1 MLSSFNTPFARA
13 SSTDPAERWLTVAAD
28 RCRTAADS
36 EFGILPAEG
45 SGGDLARSTSMVAAR
60 GPARKIL
67 LVDDHPAVSKRI
79 AELLADAFPETEIVA
94 ASTGEQ
100 GLKLIEQHAFDLVLL
115 DLRLPGC
122 GGIDVLK
129 ELRASRPGLP
139 VIIISSLP
147 ESPYATL
154 ARRAG
159 ARGFVTKSALVQEL
173 GPAVRTALGD
183 CALA

>member
-1 MLSSFNTPFARA
+1 MK
-13 SSTDPAERWLTVAAD
+13 
-28 RCRTAADS
+28 
-36 EFGILPAEG
+36 
-45 SGGDLARSTSMVAAR
+45 
-60 GPARKIL
+60 KIL

-79 AELLADAFPETEIVA
+79 GELLASVVPQVQMVS
-94 ASTGEQ
+94 ASSGEQ
-100 GLKLIEQHAFDLVLL
+100 GLALAAENAFDLVLL

-122 GGIDVLK
+122 GGIDVLR

-173 GPAVRTALGD
+173 GHAVRTALGD

>member
-1 MLSSFNTPFARA
+1 MMA
-13 SSTDPAERWLTVAAD
+13 
-28 RCRTAADS
+28 
-36 EFGILPAEG
+36 LPPEP
-45 SGGDLARSTSMVAAR
+45 LKR
-60 GPARKIL
+60 IL
-67 LVDDHPAVSKRI
+67 LVDDHAAVSKRI
-79 AELLADAFPETEIVA
+79 GELLASVFPQAEMVA
-94 ASTGEQ
+94 ASSGEQ
-100 GLKLIEQHAFDLVLL
+100 GLALVAEHPFDLVLL

-129 ELRASRPGLP
+129 ELRATKPGLP

-173 GPAVRTALGD
+173 GQAVRNVLGGS
-183 CALA
+183 ALA

>member
-1 MLSSFNTPFARA
+1 M
-13 SSTDPAERWLTVAAD
+13 
-28 RCRTAADS
+28 
-36 EFGILPAEG
+36 
-45 SGGDLARSTSMVAAR
+45 
-60 GPARKIL
+60 RKIL
-67 LVDDHPAVSKRI
+67 LVDDHAAVSKRI
-79 AELLADAFPETEIVA
+79 GELLASTVPYAEMVA
-94 ASTGEQ
+94 VSSGEE
-100 GLKLIEQHAFDLVLL
+100 GLALLGQQSFDLVLL

-129 ELRASRPGLP
+129 ELRASKPNLP

-173 GPAVRTALGD
+173 GLAVRAVLGE

>member
-1 MLSSFNTPFARA
+1 MG
-13 SSTDPAERWLTVAAD
+13 TVP
-28 RCRTAADS
+28 
-36 EFGILPAEG
+36 EPIK
-45 SGGDLARSTSMVAAR
+45 
-60 GPARKIL
+60 KIL
-67 LVDDHPAVSKRI
+67 LVDDHPAVSQRI
-79 AELLADAFPETEIVA
+79 GELLAMAVPHAEMVA
-94 ASTGEQ
+94 ASSGEQ
-100 GLKLIEQHAFDLVLL
+100 GLALVAEQTFDLVLL

-129 ELRASRPGLP
+129 ELRVTRPGLP

-173 GPAVRTALGD
+173 GHAVRTALGD
-183 CALA
+183 RALA

>member
-1 MLSSFNTPFARA
+1 VG
-13 SSTDPAERWLTVAAD
+13 TVA
-28 RCRTAADS
+28 
-36 EFGILPAEG
+36 EPL
-45 SGGDLARSTSMVAAR
+45 
-60 GPARKIL
+60 RKIL
-67 LVDDHPAVSKRI
+67 LVDDHAAVSKRI
-79 AELLADAFPETEIVA
+79 RELLASTVPYAEMVA
-94 ASTGEQ
+94 VSSGEE
-100 GLKLIEQHAFDLVLL
+100 GLALLGQQSFDLVLL

-129 ELRASRPGLP
+129 ELRASKPNLP

-173 GPAVRTALGD
+173 GLAVRAVLGE